1 MKEFEIRPALLFDR
15 YLELSRNDVSA
26 YFGTRQNR
34 TFRKCPACDQSS
46 SIKEFEK
53 NTFTFVRCADC
64 QTLYVN
70 PCPDP
75 NQLAKFYCESPSQ
88 IFWANSFFPKVAA
101 IRRKKIFIPRAKA
114 IKALLLKH
122 QINQRGRII
131 DVGAGDGTM
140 LKEMEKTGLGDDVVA
155 VEPTPDLAKCCEAK
169 GFTVF
174 NGFAE
179 TASKEKSLVNT
190 GILVT
195 SFEVIEHLVSPADFL
210 MDLSIICNKEGVILI
225 TGLSG
230 SGFDIQVLGKKSK
243 AISPPHHLNFI
254 TRRGVTSL
262 LERCGLQEI
271 SFTTP
276 GKLDVDIVRNSFI
289 ENSSAV
295 SDPFLHQLF
304 KEDDEG
310 VLVAFQKFLSLNHKS
325 SHMWILARKLKA

>member
-1 MKEFEIRPALLFDR
+1 M
-15 YLELSRNDVSA
+15 S
-26 YFGTRQNR
+26 
-34 TFRKCPACDQSS
+34 RKCPACDQSK

-64 QTLYVN
+64 STLYVN
-70 PCPDP
+70 HCPEP
-75 NQLAKFYCESPSQ
+75 NQLAKFYTESPSQ
-88 IFWANSFFPKVAA
+88 KFWAHTFFPAVVAV
-101 IRRKKIFIPRAKA
+101 RRKKTFKPRAKA

-122 QINQRGRII
+122 QIIERGRII

-140 LKEMEKTGLGDDVVA
+140 LNEMGIIGLGDEFVA
-155 VEPTPDLAKCCEAK
+155 VEPTPELAKGCEAK
-169 GFTVF
+169 GFKVF

-179 TASKEKSLVNT
+179 TASKQKSLVNT
-190 GILVT
+190 GSLVT
-195 SFEVIEHLVSPADFL
+195 SFEVIEHLVSPADF
-210 MDLSIICNKEGVILI
+210 MIDLSNLCNKKGVILV
-225 TGLSG
+225 TGLCG

-243 AISPPHHLNFI
+243 AICPPHHLNFI